1 MSFVIVKYIK
11 PRVPVILL
19 DSQGEV
25 WEFNEREEAEMY
37 AEIFEANSDSGYK
50 YAVKAI
56 GESLDLED

>member
-1 MSFVIVKYIK
+1 MCFVIVKYIK

-25 WEFNEREEAEMY
+25 WEFDDREEAEMY

-50 YAVKAI
+50 YVVKAV
-56 GESLDLED
+56 GESLDTEN

>member
-25 WEFNEREEAEMY
+25 WEFNERDEADMY

-50 YAVKAI
+50 YVVKAI

>member
-1 MSFVIVKYIK
+1 MSFVIVKYVK

-25 WEFNEREEAEMY
+25 WEFNERDEADMY

-50 YAVKAI
+50 YVVKAV

>member
-25 WEFNEREEAEMY
+25 WEFDEREEAEMY

-50 YAVKAI
+50 YVVKAI
-56 GESLDLED
+56 GESLDTEN

>member
-25 WEFNEREEAEMY
+25 WEFDEREEAEMY
-37 AEIFEANSDSGYK
+37 AEIFETNSDSGYK
-50 YAVKAI
+50 YVVKAI
-56 GESLDLED
+56 GESLDTEN

>member
-25 WEFNEREEAEMY
+25 WEFNERDEADMY

-50 YAVKAI
+50 YVVKAI
-56 GESLDLED
+56 GESLDLEG

>member
-25 WEFNEREEAEMY
+25 WEFDEREEAEMY

-50 YAVKAI
+50 YVVKAI